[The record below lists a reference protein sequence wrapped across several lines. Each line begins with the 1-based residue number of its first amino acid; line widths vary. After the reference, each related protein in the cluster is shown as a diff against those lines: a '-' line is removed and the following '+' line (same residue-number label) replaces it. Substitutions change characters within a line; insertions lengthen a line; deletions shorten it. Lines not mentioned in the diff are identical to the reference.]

1 MRHLRRKCQ
10 ISELLM
16 NLLMSGLK
24 MILRTEL
31 NLIELTLRTEL
42 NLRIELILK
51 KNLIELSLKI
61 LLIELKMPLK

>member
-1 MRHLRRKCQ
+1 MKMRQ

-31 NLIELTLRTEL
+31 NLRTES
-42 NLRIELILK
+42 ILK
-51 KNLIELSLKI
+51 KNLIELFLI
-61 LLIELKMPLK
+61 LLIEWKKFLK